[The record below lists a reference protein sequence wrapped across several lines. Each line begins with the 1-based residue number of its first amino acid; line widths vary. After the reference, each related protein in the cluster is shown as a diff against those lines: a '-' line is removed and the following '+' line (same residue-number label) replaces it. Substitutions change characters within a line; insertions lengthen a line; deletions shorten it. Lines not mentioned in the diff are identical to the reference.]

1 MAAGGFFLADLGFG
15 VGGQATLGLGLG
27 LAGEVQRVQA
37 SFLPTSSHS
46 LKASTSR
53 VRHSTPGTQSPV
65 TLDKASHQP
74 PSDSRGDIRTVVPPF
89 PGCHEP

>member
-1 MAAGGFFLADLGFG
+1 MAAEGFFLADLGFG